1 MIAQMSVQIILALN
15 LLDLLFFYNSPSAE
29 IGRQDELK
37 LRWLMS
43 WTFKSFL
50 GYMKLILFY
59 FILFYNTDMTRRNAS
74 TNLLVIPIVSYT
86 NPDIE
91 KISILKNNDK
101 KTGIY
106 RWTNKA
112 TGKFYIGSAQH
123 STAQHSNQF
132 KKEVSKL
139 L

>member
-1 MIAQMSVQIILALN
+1 MTVEMSVQIILALN

-50 GYMKLILFY
+50 GYMRKLILY
-59 FILFYNTDMTRRNAS
+59 YNTDMTRRNAS
-74 TNLLVIPIVSYT
+74 TNLPVIPIVSYI

-91 KISILKNNDK
+91 KVSILENNDK
-101 KTGIY
+101 NWY
-106 RWTNKA
+106 LSVN
-112 TGKFYIGSAQH
+112 
-123 STAQHSNQF
+123 
-132 KKEVSKL
+132 
-139 L
+139 